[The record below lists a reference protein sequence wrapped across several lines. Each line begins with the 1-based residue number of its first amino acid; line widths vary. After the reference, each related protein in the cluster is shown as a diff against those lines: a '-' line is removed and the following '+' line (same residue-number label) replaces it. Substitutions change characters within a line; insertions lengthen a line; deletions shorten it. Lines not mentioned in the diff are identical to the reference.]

1 MKIRFVL
8 FCLIV
13 LAFSCKTT
21 KNLKQPTT
29 TTGNAS
35 DSAGLI
41 AQLLQ
46 QNSSF
51 FEPYL
56 RDKEKYKIQII
67 YTQIDR
73 KANNKPVFTDYFFN
87 VDPSA
92 YFYPASTVKMPVAL
106 LALEEIKK
114 LKASGVTRTS
124 SMITEA
130 AYSGQTPVYND
141 PGTPDGV
148 PTVES
153 YVKKIFLA
161 SDNDAF
167 NRLYEMVGQEQ
178 INKRLREMGYKDDC
192 IIHRL
197 SIALSPDENRHTN
210 PVKFYD
216 DTATLLYDQPMRF
229 NTNPHPE
236 RKDFLGQGYYSGGA
250 LINQPMDFSYKNKLT
265 LPSLHM
271 ILRSILFPAEV
282 KKEQRFNVDED
293 DLRLVWKYMS
303 TYPNESG
310 FPEYSTPAY
319 HDAYCK
325 FIYWGSE
332 RGELPKNLRI
342 FNKVGDAYGFLT
354 DAAYV
359 VDFDKK
365 IEFMVTATIYCN
377 SDGILNDDHY
387 DYEAVGF
394 PFLRQLGRTLYEY
407 ELKRERKYAPQL
419 DNFKF

>member
-8 FCLIV
+8 FCLIILV
-13 LAFSCKTT
+13 FSCKTT
-21 KNLKQPTT
+21 KTVKQP
-29 TTGNAS
+29 NATPDTS
-35 DSAGLI
+35 ADSSSLL

-46 QNSSF
+46 QNVAF

-56 RDKEKYKIQII
+56 KDKEKYKIQII

-106 LALEEIKK
+106 FALEEINK

-130 AYSGQTPVYND
+130 SYSGQTPVYND
-141 PGTPDGV
+141 PGSPDGI

-153 YVKKIFLA
+153 YVKKIFLV

-197 SIALSPDENRHTN
+197 SIPLSPDENRHTN

-216 DTATLLYDQPMRF
+216 DSTALLYEQPMRH
-229 NTNPHPE
+229 NTKPHPD
-236 RKDFLGQGYYSGGA
+236 RKDFLGKGYYSGGA
-250 LINQPMDFSYKNKLT
+250 LINQPMDFSYK
-265 LPSLHM
+265 
-271 ILRSILFPAEV
+271 
-282 KKEQRFNVDED
+282 
-293 DLRLVWKYMS
+293 
-303 TYPNESG
+303 
-310 FPEYSTPAY
+310 
-319 HDAYCK
+319 
-325 FIYWGSE
+325 
-332 RGELPKNLRI
+332 
-342 FNKVGDAYGFLT
+342 
-354 DAAYV
+354 
-359 VDFDKK
+359 
-365 IEFMVTATIYCN
+365 
-377 SDGILNDDHY
+377 
-387 DYEAVGF
+387 
-394 PFLRQLGRTLYEY
+394 
-407 ELKRERKYAPQL
+407 
-419 DNFKF
+419 